1 MRNAS
6 AFWACIRYDLRKLL
20 GSQRFYLAVL
30 LVLFVI
36 RDYLLPCK
44 EWFVALSCNITPWI
58 FPHVTDDLFIQ
69 MTIMCGL
76 IFVLNDAP
84 FLDDM
89 QLFIIVR
96 SGRGTW
102 CLGQLLYILLGSLL
116 YVLCI
121 AAGCAALMLPHLE
134 WSLSWGRVIATLATG
149 QVALPTYFE
158 FSCNIY
164 KAFSPL
170 TAMGMSTLYC
180 WLGCC
185 CLGMLIFFVNLSGT
199 RVWGSVAAGALV
211 LQDLFSMML
220 LPEGAEYFSV
230 VSLTRFSVFA
240 FKRPYAQIDGMHY
253 ALSVL
258 TAFVLLFALLS
269 LWRTRKMSVSTSPA
283 I

>member
-6 AFWACIRYDLRKLL
+6 AVWACIRYDLRKLL
-20 GSQRFYLAVL
+20 SSQRFYLAVL

-102 CLGQLLYILLGSLL
+102 CLGQRSRGSAG
-116 YVLCI
+116 
-121 AAGCAALMLPHLE
+121 AAG
-134 WSLSWGRVIATLATG
+134 
-149 QVALPTYFE
+149 
-158 FSCNIY
+158 
-164 KAFSPL
+164 
-170 TAMGMSTLYC
+170 
-180 WLGCC
+180 
-185 CLGMLIFFVNLSGT
+185 FV
-199 RVWGSVAAGALV
+199 
-211 LQDLFSMML
+211 
-220 LPEGAEYFSV
+220 
-230 VSLTRFSVFA
+230 
-240 FKRPYAQIDGMHY
+240 
-253 ALSVL
+253 
-258 TAFVLLFALLS
+258 
-269 LWRTRKMSVSTSPA
+269 
-283 I
+283 

>member
-6 AFWACIRYDLRKLL
+6 AVWACIRYDLRKLL

-96 SGRGTW
+96 SGR
-102 CLGQLLYILLGSLL
+102 CLLYTS
-116 YVLCI
+116 
-121 AAGCAALMLPHLE
+121 
-134 WSLSWGRVIATLATG
+134 
-149 QVALPTYFE
+149 
-158 FSCNIY
+158 
-164 KAFSPL
+164 
-170 TAMGMSTLYC
+170 
-180 WLGCC
+180 
-185 CLGMLIFFVNLSGT
+185 
-199 RVWGSVAAGALV
+199 
-211 LQDLFSMML
+211 
-220 LPEGAEYFSV
+220 
-230 VSLTRFSVFA
+230 
-240 FKRPYAQIDGMHY
+240 
-253 ALSVL
+253 
-258 TAFVLLFALLS
+258 LFAS
-269 LWRTRKMSVSTSPA
+269 SSSRTYNARYSRIMRAVSR
-283 I
+283 